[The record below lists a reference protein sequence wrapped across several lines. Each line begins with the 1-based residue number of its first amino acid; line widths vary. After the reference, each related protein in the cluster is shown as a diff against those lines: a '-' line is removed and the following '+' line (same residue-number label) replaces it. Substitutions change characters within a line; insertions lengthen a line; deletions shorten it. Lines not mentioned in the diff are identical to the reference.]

1 MFAFS
6 TCWNSQRHTDGR
18 AMLAEIRALGF
29 EYAELGHGVRM
40 SLVDGIQRAVA
51 AGEIKVS
58 SLHNFCPLPLSAN
71 GPAPDYYLPSSPKE
85 AEREMAVRH
94 TLRTIEFAATV
105 GARAVVLHL
114 GLVPMRDHTRRLV
127 QLFAD
132 DRADTAKFLRLRDKA
147 LAVRTGKREKFL
159 DQVFRTLDAVVPRA
173 RELKIVLGL
182 ETRYG
187 IEEIPDADETAEIIQ
202 RFGDA
207 VAYWHDVGHAQIKE
221 NLGVTTHEALLERFR
236 GRTAGMHLQ
245 DFTPPVY
252 DHQPPGIGTFDF
264 GRLSAF
270 VTEGMVLAWEIH
282 PGCKAE
288 LRVDSVKRAH
298 EQLRAPV
305 NA

>member
-6 TCWNSQRHTDGR
+6 TCWNSQRHTDGQ
-18 AMLAEIRALGF
+18 AMLTEIRTLGF

-51 AGEIKVS
+51 AGEIKIS

-85 AEREMAVRH
+85 GERSMAVRH
-94 TLRTIEFAATV
+94 TVRTIDFAASL

-114 GLVPMRDHTRRLV
+114 GLVPMRGYTRQLV

-132 DRADTAKFLRLRDKA
+132 GLAETPKFLRLRNKA
-147 LAVRTGKREKFL
+147 IAVRARKRQRFF
-159 DQVFRTLDAVVPRA
+159 DHVIRTLELVVPHARA
-173 RELKIVLGL
+173 HKIVLGV

-187 IEEIPDADETAEIIQ
+187 IEEIPDADETTEIMA
-202 RFGDA
+202 RFGDS

-245 DFTPPVY
+245 DFAPPVY

-288 LRVDSVKRAH
+288 LIVDSVKRAH

>member
-29 EYAELGHGVRM
+29 DYAELGHGTRI
-40 SLVDGIQRAVA
+40 SLADGIRRAVTT
-51 AGEIKVS
+51 GEIKIS
-58 SLHNFCPLPLSAN
+58 SLHNFCPLPLSVN

-94 TLRTIEFAATV
+94 TLRTVEFAASL

-114 GLVPMRDHTRRLV
+114 GLVPMRDYTRRLV
-127 QLFAD
+127 QLFAEG
-132 DRADTAKFLRLRDKA
+132 RAGTPKFLRLRDKA
-147 LAVRTGKREKFL
+147 LAVRIRKRQKFL

-187 IEEIPDADETAEIIQ
+187 IEEIPDADETADILQ

-221 NLGVTTHEALLERFR
+221 NLGIASHEVLLDRFR
-236 GRTAGMHLQ
+236 GHTAGMHLQ
-245 DFTPPVY
+245 DVAPPAF
-252 DHQPPGIGTFDF
+252 DHQPPGLGTFDF
-264 GRLSAF
+264 GRLTRF
-270 VTEGMVLAWEIH
+270 VTDEMVLAWEIH

-288 LRVDSVKRAH
+288 EIVDSVKRAQ
-298 EQLRAPV
+298 EQLRTPV